1 MNQKFP
7 RSLIPR
13 ELRTTDAECSHKRHC
28 KGIVREVIGYLEL
41 QAKRDHTGER
51 FVWTGVANVVAHCK
65 RFEGDAYG
73 ERAVKYAL
81 KFLKRKHII
90 SSRVFRRRN
99 GAMREGLIIAPHD
112 ALYKRTKCLCEFV
125 GRRVPGFV
133 HRRDPATRS
142 WYWVQKAQCGPG
154 GLFL

>member
-1 MNQKFP
+1 
-7 RSLIPR
+7 
-13 ELRTTDAECSHKRHC
+13 
-28 KGIVREVIGYLEL
+28 
-41 QAKRDHTGER
+41 
-51 FVWTGVANVVAHCK
+51 
-65 RFEGDAYG
+65 
-73 ERAVKYAL
+73 
-81 KFLKRKHII
+81 
-90 SSRVFRRRN
+90 
-99 GAMREGLIIAPHD
+99 LIIAPHD